1 MNWYALIKEDIEK
14 KKDSVIELLEIAEKL
29 SQLAEKVNQLL
40 VDFTK
45 KQKVDENV

>member
-1 MNWYALIKEDIEK
+1 MNWHALIKENIEK

-29 SQLAEKVNQLL
+29 SQLAEEVNQLL
-40 VDFTK
+40 AEFTK